1 MAVIVIADS
10 NTLVSGSGGND
21 EFQLGAPNVP
31 SPQYVTISAG
41 SGNDTITNYNGV
53 NSLIDAGAGNNL
65 IVNSDLAINNTVL
78 CGGGN
83 DSIINN
89 PNALNTYIYTG
100 TGNDTIDIWSKET
113 TTIKFGQGEDIV
125 RICADTKLMLNT
137 AESSDYKL
145 EYYNGANASVTLTNG
160 AYNYTVRGSKE
171 SNNFHYNIPNSFLI
185 IVGYGGEDMLST
197 DWPVGETSV
206 DGDDVILTVVGNG
219 RIRIKNARA
228 HTINVNGKTMVIG
241 ANVAGNTPQDVI
253 KRFMSALD
261 KTNLKGTAAVDQAI
275 QASSKFLSTEDV
287 ILRMVKDCK
296 KVNNADTFLRDYC
309 NIILDNADT
318 GAITGWDAGTSS
330 VKTAESVVEE
340 EGALQSF
347 NGSSFNVNGLTI
359 NVPPPQNTTQQ
370 NIINGLYTWWAKK
383 ALDLVEQSYG
393 SDYRFDN
400 PSASVREMTVKF
412 VNDNTSALALV
423 GSTYNVTT
431 GRAVALSLRINMKYY
446 NDLRAD
452 NVDGASDYSQ
462 GRIRAGYLD
471 RTLAHE
477 FTHAVMAANVDHFN
491 DLPAWLKEGTAEM
504 THGISDE
511 RSIDME
517 ALAAAPDKFL
527 KALTSEPDAT
537 RVVVE
542 GVNAPSYAAGFILLN
557 YFAKQTSLS

>member
-41 SGNDTITNYNGV
+41 SGNDTISNYNGV

-100 TGNDTIDIWSKET
+100 AGNDTIDIWSKET

-145 EYYNGANASVTLTNG
+145 EYYNGASASVTLTNG

-171 SNNFHYNIPNSFLI
+171 VNNFHYNIPNSFLI
-185 IVGYGGEDMLST
+185 IVGYGGEDMLTT
-197 DWPVGETSV
+197 DWAVGDASV
-206 DGDDVILTVVGNG
+206 DGDDVILTIVDNG

-241 ANVAGNTPQDVI
+241 ANAVGNTPQDVI

-261 KTNLKGTAAVDQAI
+261 KTNLKGVAAVDQAI
-275 QASSKFLSTEDV
+275 QASSKFLSTEDD

-330 VKTAESVVEE
+330 VKTAESIVEE

-393 SDYRFDN
+393 SNYRFDN
-400 PSASVREMTVKF
+400 PSASVREMNLQF
-412 VNDNTSALALV
+412 VSDNTSALALV

-452 NVDGASDYSQ
+452 NVDGASDYKQ
-462 GRIRAGYLD
+462 GHVRAGYLD

-511 RSIDME
+511 RGIDME

-527 KALTSEPDAT
+527 KALTSQPDAT
-537 RVVVE
+537 QVVVE

-557 YFAKQTSLS
+557 YFAKQTSLM

>member
-65 IVNSDLAINNTVL
+65 IVNSDLAINTTVL